1 MRKKHTVAAGC
12 AALLVI
18 LSTGVSCTVRSG
30 AGGATEQDIAAGV
43 PLVAATL
50 APTLQPVPSIT
61 PAPEQKEAAEP
72 VCVSVDT
79 AGSDETRNAVP
90 AVPAPLPIVADPA
103 LASTPKPTAAP
114 TPKPTAMPT
123 PKQTATPAP
132 VLTPVPTL
140 APTLAPTPIPTV
152 RPTPV
157 AQVTPAPTLAPTPI
171 PTAPPTPAPA
181 VMPQPVQEPSQSRTI
196 CNICGA
202 DITGNVPAHGDGH
215 LLNGE
220 DFSYRVE

>member
-1 MRKKHTVAAGC
+1 MRKKRTVVAGC

-30 AGGATEQDIAAGV
+30 AGGAPAQDMAAGV

-72 VCVSVDT
+72 VCVSVDA
-79 AGSDETRNAVP
+79 AGSDETRNPTPTP
-90 AVPAPLPIVADPA
+90 AIPIVMAPA
-103 LASTPKPTAAP
+103 ATPAAESTPAATPKPTAIQ
-114 TPKPTAMPT
+114 T
-123 PKQTATPAP
+123 PKQPATPAP
-132 VLTPVPTL
+132 VLTPVP
-140 APTLAPTPIPTV
+140 
-152 RPTPV
+152 
-157 AQVTPAPTLAPTPI
+157 TPAPTLAPTPI
-171 PTAPPTPAPA
+171 PTAPPTPAPTA
-181 VMPQPVQEPSQSRTI
+181 PPTPAPVAMPQQEPSQSRTI